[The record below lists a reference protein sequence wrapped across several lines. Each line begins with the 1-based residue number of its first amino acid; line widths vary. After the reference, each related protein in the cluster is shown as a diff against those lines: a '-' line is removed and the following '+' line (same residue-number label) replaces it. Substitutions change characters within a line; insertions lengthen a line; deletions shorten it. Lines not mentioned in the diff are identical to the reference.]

1 MITQKQ
7 LLVMSFAAG
16 VNVANIYYN
25 QPILNAIAKD
35 LQVSHLAVGNLPTF
49 SQAGYGLGLFL
60 VTPLGDKV
68 DRKNLILIL
77 HLLLSITLL
86 GLAFSTN
93 ISILYFLSL
102 LVGLFSAAA
111 QVIIPMAAAMSPN
124 QKGKVVGT
132 IFSGLLGGIL
142 LARTLSGYITDW
154 FGNWHYIFAF
164 SAILVL
170 ICLFA
175 LAKTLPSMPIHF
187 TKSYLSLLQ
196 SSLFQ
201 FKRFALLRQNTLLIT
216 LVFGIFC
223 SFWTTLTFK
232 LSLAPFSYDSDII
245 GLFGVLAITGVL
257 LAPKIGKLADRI
269 DPLFV
274 KLLAVVLILVSVLAI
289 QWFENSLWAYI
300 IATILLD
307 LGMQIIQISNL
318 AQIYTLDQKANSRI
332 NTAYMS
338 SMFVGGAFGTFIGVY
353 CWQLGKWQ
361 YVSSQ
366 LLILSL
372 LSLGVVLYSKF
383 HKQSSN

>member
-25 QPILNAIAKD
+25 QPILNAIAQD
-35 LQVSHLAVGNLPTF
+35 LHVSHLAVGNLPTF

-111 QVIIPMAAAMSPN
+111 QVIIPMAAVMSPN
-124 QKGKVVGT
+124 EKGKVVGT

-164 SAILVL
+164 SAFLVF
-170 ICLFA
+170 ICFFV
-175 LAKTLPSMPIHF
+175 LAKILPNIPAHF
-187 TKSYLSLLQ
+187 TQSYLSLLK

-201 FKRFALLRQNTLLIT
+201 FTRFSLLRRNTLLIT
-216 LVFGIFC
+216 IIFGIFC
-223 SFWTTLTFK
+223 SFWTTLTFR
-232 LSLAPFSYDSDII
+232 LSQNPFNYSSDTI
-245 GLFGVLAITGVL
+245 GLFGILAIAGVI
-257 LAPKIGKLADRI
+257 LAPKIGKTADKVN
-269 DPLFV
+269 PLFAKFLSAV
-274 KLLAVVLILVSVLAI
+274 FILLSVLILKYY
-289 QWFENSLWAYI
+289 ETSLWSYLF
-300 IATILLD
+300 ATIFLD
-307 LGMQIIQISNL
+307 LGMQTIQISNL
-318 AQIYTLDQKANSRI
+318 YNGLKI
-332 NTAYMS
+332 
-338 SMFVGGAFGTFIGVY
+338 
-353 CWQLGKWQ
+353 
-361 YVSSQ
+361 
-366 LLILSL
+366 
-372 LSLGVVLYSKF
+372 
-383 HKQSSN
+383 